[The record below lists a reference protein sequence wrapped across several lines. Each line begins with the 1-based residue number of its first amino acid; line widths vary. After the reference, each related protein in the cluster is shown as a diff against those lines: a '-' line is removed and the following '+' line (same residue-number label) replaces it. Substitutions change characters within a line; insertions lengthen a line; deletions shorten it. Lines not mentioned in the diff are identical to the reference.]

1 MAYQTLDKSITTING
16 VPYQLDYEP
25 QTGFVKVIQV
35 NAPTGTQPIF
45 ENGRFSG
52 TILDTPIPYF
62 QQVEIYPTIQSKVRN
77 AYNSGG
83 GAGKNLKLQKW
94 AELQNQ
100 GKAPGVVNT
109 DPSNPVSGNN
119 AGGGG
124 SGSGGL
130 WAAVT
135 QSTEYIKSFD
145 SEGKKF
151 GYPGE
156 KIEGDLIYPI
166 DMKTNIQDH
175 LVIQQYRYRAPNK
188 ESLFG
193 GSATDN
199 IARIGLIGLTRNS
212 DFSAG
217 KEKLMATVFLPMPNT
232 VSDSNSVGWGG
243 EGLNNIS
250 AALAAYAQSTGNM
263 ATLAAFGAVGGQ
275 AGAWAALL
283 ADLTKNNAIGPEL
296 TAQIGAMLQSKAIK
310 RTGLQ
315 VSPETIFSRGA
326 GIIPNNN
333 LELLFNGP
341 TLRSFSFQYRMT
353 ARSEGEATSIRKII
367 RSFKQG
373 MAPKKLNSV
382 SGAPSYFLGTP
393 NIFRLNYRTTGNSDM
408 LGVNRFKTC
417 ALQSFGCNYTPDGFW
432 AAYDGGQP
440 VSVIMQ
446 MQFAELEPIYDT
458 DYQENNFSPGR
469 DDLSVSPNS
478 VGY

>member
-45 ENGRFSG
+45 ENGRFTQGPNSPL
-52 TILDTPIPYF
+52 TYD
-62 QQVEIYPTIQSKVRN
+62 QQLQIYPTIQATVRN
-77 AYNSGG
+77 AYNTGG

-100 GKAPGVVNT
+100 GNIPGNVNA
-109 DPSNPVSGNN
+109 DPNKPASANTTGI
-119 AGGGG
+119 GGGAG
-124 SGSGGL
+124 TDL
-130 WAAVT
+130 WGAIT
-135 QSTEYIKSFD
+135 QTSEYIKNFD
-145 SEGKKF
+145 SDGKSF

-156 KIEGDLIYPI
+156 KIEGNLIYPI
-166 DMKTNIQDH
+166 DMKTDIQDH

-188 ESLFG
+188 EALFG
-193 GSATDN
+193 GTPIDNFAN
-199 IARIGLIGLTRNS
+199 IALNALTRNS

-243 EGLNNIS
+243 EGFNNIS
-250 AALAAYAQSTGNM
+250 AALAAYVQDPGRAAALGGSG
-263 ATLAAFGAVGGQ
+263 LAAGEFGAWGWLVTELVG
-275 AGAWAALL
+275 AS
-283 ADLTKNNAIGPEL
+283 AIGPEIG
-296 TAQIGAMLQSKAIK
+296 AQIGAMLQSKAIK

-417 ALQSFGCNYTPDGFW
+417 ALQNFGCNYTPDGFW